1 MSESPK
7 RRAPGKPDENTGAG
21 DGFGSSFRAGLRAIL
36 PVMAGIL
43 PFALLAG
50 AIPVQEG
57 ISAAG
62 AMGMSVIIFAGAAQL
77 AAAQQIGSGAAPW
90 IVVFTVAAM
99 NLRFVMYSAS
109 LAPHLGE
116 TPARWK
122 TLLSYL
128 LTDQAYAVAIS
139 RFYKQDTEAGQ
150 GSGEPGDE
158 GTAAVKGK
166 VGYYLGAAL
175 ALWVVWQIGTASGI
189 ALGAR
194 VPEALALDF
203 AIPLVFLALLFSAAT
218 DRASVAAALGA
229 GAVALFGAELPLN
242 LGLILAILAG
252 VVIGISGP
260 ALARVRGSRGR

>member
-1 MSESPK
+1 M
-7 RRAPGKPDENTGAG
+7 
-21 DGFGSSFRAGLRAIL
+21 L
-36 PVMAGIL
+36 PVLAGAV

-50 AIPVQEG
+50 AIPVQES
-57 ISAAG
+57 ISAAA

-77 AAAQQIGSGAAPW
+77 AAAQQIGGGAAPW

-116 TPARWK
+116 TPAHWK

-128 LTDQAYAVAIS
+128 LTDQAYAVAIT

-175 ALWVVWQIGTASGI
+175 ALWVVWQLGTASGI

-203 AIPLVFLALLFSAAT
+203 TIPLVFLALLFSAAT
-218 DRASVAAALGA
+218 DRASAAAALGA

-252 VVIGISGP
+252 VVIGMSGP
-260 ALARVRGSRGR
+260 ALARVRGSRNR